1 MLPLGMKDD
10 GPTREGSWSALAD
23 QSDILE
29 DTMVAS
35 AGMAPEP
42 RITLAPATKVS
53 RYVVL
58 YEVGAGG
65 MGVVYAAFDPEL
77 NRKIALK
84 ILTPQLGRAKERRR
98 SADQATRLM
107 REAQAIARLSHPNVV
122 TVYDVGRHGEGVFV
136 AMEFIEGLTL
146 TKWLEQ
152 EERSLAD
159 IRRVFAMAG
168 RGLLAAHDAG
178 LVHRDFKPDNVL
190 VSPEGRVRV
199 LDFGL
204 ARADPT
210 HASQMSRMSQVS
222 HVSRSSDDGDDDGD
236 VDDDDVGD
244 DGGLADG
251 VPRIRDFGESD
262 VLSAPLTLDDAVVGT
277 PRYMAPEQH
286 AGVGVDGRSDQFSFC
301 VALYQALYRQEPF
314 AANRLHDLVR
324 LKQQG
329 RIAAIP
335 SDARVP
341 PWLEDLV
348 MRGLSPRPAMRWPS
362 MTEVVAA
369 LEQDRDAKR
378 RRWLVRGGGLLLVA
392 VVIAS
397 TGQQLAGGE
406 KPCQDGASHLAGLWD
421 EPRRAVL
428 RDATLGTGL
437 PYAEHTWSEVE
448 RRIQADLD
456 GWVETYRD
464 TCEATRVRGEQSDE
478 LLDLRMRCLR
488 DHLSDTRAVLDVLA
502 EPDPAVVQ
510 RAVAMVSALPGLEG
524 CANAEQLRARLP
536 PPQDEATSTRVD
548 ELRQALRQ
556 ANVRKAVRRVDEA
569 RAQVQE
575 VLAEAE
581 TLGYEPLRVEALVAL
596 GIVLEQAGDFPESEA
611 RLREGLWAALRVGHD
626 AVAARAAI
634 QLVSVVGDRLAR
646 YDEGLTWAAQAEALL
661 DRVDEQGL
669 VRGSLLNNMGNV
681 WHRKGDKEQALSYY
695 QRAIALR
702 AQLEGVD
709 GPNLAIERINLG
721 NAQLALGQYD
731 AALASYAESEAAL
744 TLALGEG
751 HPQIAMA
758 VASIGLA
765 YAATGRPAEAL
776 AQQLRALPDFEA
788 WLGPDHIFVATTVS
802 NIGIALRELGR
813 LDEAE
818 ARLRQAQQ
826 LFENSVGPEHPQVAA
841 CLANLGVVRLE
852 QGRYDEALRLHER
865 ALELRTKRYD
875 EQSDEVVD
883 SRLAIAEL
891 RRLRGDPAGAV
902 GAIETLAST
911 GEQAALDTALRGRIH
926 LELAKARWDASQEL
940 VRVRA
945 DVERARVFLL
955 EAGAGGRTTLDE
967 LEAWDRD
974 HARDDREALLGDE
987 PLGVVPSGTGRGTGE
1002 RAGELGPP
1010 PTGL

>member
-1 MLPLGMKDD
+1 MKDD
-10 GPTREGSWSALAD
+10 GPTREGSWSGLD
-23 QSDILE
+23 GQSEVLDE
-29 DTMVAS
+29 TMVAS
-35 AGMAPEP
+35 ADMAPAPP
-42 RITLAPATKVS
+42 RASLAPATKVS

-84 ILTPQLGRAKERRR
+84 ILTPKPSGSTRDKPGRSKRER
-98 SADQATRLM
+98 SAGQAAARLM

-122 TVYDVGRHGEGVFV
+122 TVYDVGRHGDAVFV

-152 EERSLAD
+152 EERSLD
-159 IRRVFAMAG
+159 EIRQVFAMAG
-168 RGLLAAHDAG
+168 RGLSAAHAAG

-210 HASQMSRMSQVS
+210 HASQLSQVS
-222 HVSRSSDDGDDDGD
+222 HAVRASLASHDSD
-236 VDDDDVGD
+236 DDDDVPG
-244 DGGLADG
+244 DG
-251 VPRIRDFGESD
+251 VPQMRDFGDSD

-286 AGVGVDGRSDQFSFC
+286 AGVGVDARSDQFSFC

-314 AANRLHDLVR
+314 SANRLHELVR

-329 RIAAIP
+329 RITPIP

-341 PWLEDLV
+341 PWLEELV
-348 MRGLSPRPAMRWPS
+348 MRGLSPRPAMRWAS
-362 MTEVVAA
+362 MDAVVDA
-369 LEQDRDAKR
+369 LEQDREGKR
-378 RRWLVRGGGLLLVA
+378 RRWLGFGGAAALVA
-392 VVIAS
+392 VVVAVTSQRLAS
-397 TGQQLAGGE
+397 VE
-406 KPCQDGASHLAGLWD
+406 KPCQDGASHFEGLWD
-421 EPRRAVL
+421 EPRRELLERAV
-428 RDATLGTGL
+428 LGTGL
-437 PYAEHTWSEVE
+437 PYAGHTWAEVE
-448 RRIQADLD
+448 RRVQADLD

-478 LLDLRMRCLR
+478 LLDLRMSCLQ
-488 DHLSDTRAVLDVLA
+488 DHLSETRAVLDVLA

-510 RAVAMVSALPGLEG
+510 RAVAMVSGLPGLEG

-536 PPQDEATSTRVD
+536 PPQDESTRTRVD
-548 ELRQALRQ
+548 QLRQALRQ
-556 ANVRKAVRRVDEA
+556 AGVRKAVRRVDEA
-569 RAQVQE
+569 RTQVQE

-581 TLGYEPLRVEALVAL
+581 TLGYEPLRVETLVAL
-596 GIVLEQAGDFPESEA
+596 GTVLEQAGDFLQAEA

-626 AVAARAAI
+626 AIAARAAI

-646 YDEGLTWAAQAEALL
+646 YDEGLMWAEQAEALL

-669 VRGSLLNNMGNV
+669 PRGSLFNNVGNV
-681 WHRKGDKEQALSYY
+681 WHRKGDKQQALSYY

-702 AQLEGVD
+702 AELEGVD
-709 GPNLAIERINLG
+709 GPNLAIERVNLG

-731 AALASYAESEAAL
+731 AALASYRESEAAL
-744 TLALGEG
+744 RLALGDG

-758 VASIGLA
+758 VASIGLV
-765 YAATGRPAEAL
+765 YASTGRPADAL

-826 LFENSVGPEHPQVAA
+826 LFEKSLGPEHPQVAA
-841 CLANLGVVRLE
+841 CLYNLGRVRADE
-852 QGRYDEALRLHER
+852 GRYDEALRLHER
-865 ALELRTKRYD
+865 ALDLRAKRFDEDNDELV
-875 EQSDEVVD
+875 E

-891 RRLRGDPAGAV
+891 QRLRGEPATAIA
-902 GAIETLAST
+902 AIEALASV
-911 GEQAALDTALRGRIH
+911 GERSGLDPSLRGTIH
-926 LELAKARWDASQEL
+926 LELARARWDAGQE
-940 VRVRA
+940 VTRVRA
-945 DVERARVFLL
+945 DLERARAFLR
-955 EAGAGGRTTLDE
+955 EAGEGGHQTMGQ
-967 LEAWDRD
+967 LEAWDRE
-974 HARDDREALLGDE
+974 HAVDERLRDADD
-987 PLGVVPSGTGRGTGE
+987 
-1002 RAGELGPP
+1002 PP
-1010 PTGL
+1010 PPPGR